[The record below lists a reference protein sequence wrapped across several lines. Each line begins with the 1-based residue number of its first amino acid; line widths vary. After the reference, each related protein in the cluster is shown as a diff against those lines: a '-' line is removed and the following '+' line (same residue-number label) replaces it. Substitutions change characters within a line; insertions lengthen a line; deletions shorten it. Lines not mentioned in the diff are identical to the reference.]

1 MERGILYICPTPI
14 GNLEDITL
22 RTLRILEEVDL
33 IAAED
38 TRHTVK
44 LLNHFDIKKPLTSYH
59 EHNIK
64 EKGLELIEK
73 LNMGQSIALVSDAG
87 MPGISDPGQELIR
100 DAIDEGIDV
109 IALPGATASITALV
123 ISGLSTNKF
132 IFEGFL
138 STKKKDRIKELES
151 IRNYDKT
158 TIVYEAPHRLLNLL
172 EDMAEVLGDR
182 RISISREL
190 TKKYEETF
198 RGTAAEALENFKIS
212 GVRGEFV
219 LIVEGNLSENV
230 DEIKEWDIIQLL
242 KQYIDEGL
250 TKKEAVKKVSEEYNI
265 PKNLVYKTSIN
276 K

>member
-1 MERGILYICPTPI
+1 
-14 GNLEDITL
+14 
-22 RTLRILEEVDL
+22 
-33 IAAED
+33 
-38 TRHTVK
+38 
-44 LLNHFDIKKPLTSYH
+44 
-59 EHNIK
+59 
-64 EKGLELIEK
+64 
-73 LNMGQSIALVSDAG
+73 
-87 MPGISDPGQELIR
+87 
-100 DAIDEGIDV
+100 
-109 IALPGATASITALV
+109 
-123 ISGLSTNKF
+123 
-132 IFEGFL
+132 
-138 STKKKDRIKELES
+138 
-151 IRNYDKT
+151 
-158 TIVYEAPHRLLNLL
+158 
-172 EDMAEVLGDR
+172 MAEVLGDR